1 MKKIILILAVL
12 LSTFLLA
19 VSCSDDAFYNLGEEE
34 HAYSV
39 GKRFSTLESNTAYKI
54 VYDKETCVM
63 YAVSN
68 GAYNGG
74 TFTLLVDAEG
84 CPLLY
89 GGE

>member
-34 HAYSV
+34 HASSV
-39 GKRFSTLESNTAYKI
+39 GKKFSTVERNTLYLI
-54 VYDKETCVM
+54 VYDKETRVM

-68 GAYNGG
+68 AVG

-89 GGE
+89 DGE